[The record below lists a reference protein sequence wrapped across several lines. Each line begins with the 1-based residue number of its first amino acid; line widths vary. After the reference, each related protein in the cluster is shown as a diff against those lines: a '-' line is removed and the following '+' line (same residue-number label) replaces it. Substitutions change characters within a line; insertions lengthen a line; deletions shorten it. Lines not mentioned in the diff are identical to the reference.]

1 MMKHNP
7 DDRRDNVEKIQNNIT
22 NTIQNIELTEE
33 AIQSADNPDVKKNL
47 KAKNA
52 RREEALNAM
61 RVEIQDEA
69 LDQQRNDE

>member
-1 MMKHNP
+1 MKHNP

-33 AIQSADNPDVKKNL
+33 AIQSADNADVKKNL

-61 RVEIQDEA
+61 RIEIQDEA
-69 LDQQRNDE
+69 RDSENDFE